1 MGSTTN
7 DFLWDRGNEIQC
19 IETYLKTP
27 PSRFTPNIHYFCGM
41 SGVGKTRLFE
51 YALNY
56 MKSVLPSQS
65 IESVAL
71 YFDYTFPDNRETEE
85 NIVRN
90 IYNRLRTYENISF
103 TKYELAHAYLFEI
116 TQDPA
121 YRLDSTPNQVS
132 HSVLSALASTGVSA
146 CETILLADTIVGQLL
161 SSLGQKLFPL
171 LKDEGKK
178 VQMSLKVKLQ
188 EELRSFLNE
197 LKFFSKDEI
206 RGNLTRYLIEDINQ
220 SMDYLSTLAP
230 DGNYYLVFLLDSF
243 EKRITNPS
251 DWFVAKLLC
260 NLHNV
265 VWIIFGTSSDICDGT
280 SLNVDRHPVGKFSAD
295 SLDAHLINSGIH
307 CEEDRKYIIEKS
319 DLLPAAVQI
328 LLQIYNGNNHQFDD
342 KSEDS
347 EYVALFDR
355 YFHRHLTSQQKRLFY
370 ILSLFDSWSF
380 NTFKGICDA
389 GAIECRQTHHSLFD
403 DITNNTAL
411 VEMKSNGSALDTECT
426 YTIIDIARKTLRN
439 KMYATIG
446 VMQDAYNVKFKYESQ
461 VVDSMCRSIGKS
473 TLVTEQDFQ
482 KLSFHAKNAFTAAI
496 KYYRGEEE
504 FSYISEWCIT
514 TEQFMTD
521 KGLFELKSE
530 LTNLYLE
537 AEQEKNGFKYDQDN
551 EENKRFRYRMMRDRV
566 WAYRNLGDFTTAFN
580 LAKEYY
586 VQHIITCGAHS
597 PFTPYASYQF
607 GLTFHDIGN
616 YPVARKMYQHSL
628 KLMGQLDEDV
638 VRPFR
643 LPAIVNNVLGCLCM
657 ELSEYE
663 NAETYFNSA
672 LAIGNEK
679 HLNGQPTWYSN
690 LERLYFR
697 WAQDIDRSSPGS
709 EVISKLIQDCKT
721 NGEKARGLWKYPLSV
736 VQRCQKESHEII
748 LDIFS
753 NSCSVSYSSS
763 IDWDS
768 YIIRLT
774 KLIGRLNDFRPKGKS
789 ELQMMLGLQNNLA
802 ILYAL
807 NGQYDL
813 AEKEF
818 ASCLSSKL
826 RFFGINIPV
835 DEGELQSQLSSYKP
849 TIRDTIFNQKALK
862 NCLHR
867 TEVRC
872 TRRDF
877 VLQF

>member
-1 MGSTTN
+1 
-7 DFLWDRGNEIQC
+7 
-19 IETYLKTP
+19 
-27 PSRFTPNIHYFCGM
+27 
-41 SGVGKTRLFE
+41 
-51 YALNY
+51 
-56 MKSVLPSQS
+56 
-65 IESVAL
+65 
-71 YFDYTFPDNRETEE
+71 
-85 NIVRN
+85 
-90 IYNRLRTYENISF
+90 
-103 TKYELAHAYLFEI
+103 
-116 TQDPA
+116 
-121 YRLDSTPNQVS
+121 
-132 HSVLSALASTGVSA
+132 
-146 CETILLADTIVGQLL
+146 
-161 SSLGQKLFPL
+161 
-171 LKDEGKK
+171 
-178 VQMSLKVKLQ
+178 
-188 EELRSFLNE
+188 
-197 LKFFSKDEI
+197 
-206 RGNLTRYLIEDINQ
+206 
-220 SMDYLSTLAP
+220 
-230 DGNYYLVFLLDSF
+230 
-243 EKRITNPS
+243 
-251 DWFVAKLLC
+251 
-260 NLHNV
+260 
-265 VWIIFGTSSDICDGT
+265 
-280 SLNVDRHPVGKFSAD
+280 
-295 SLDAHLINSGIH
+295 
-307 CEEDRKYIIEKS
+307 
-319 DLLPAAVQI
+319 
-328 LLQIYNGNNHQFDD
+328 
-342 KSEDS
+342 
-347 EYVALFDR
+347 
-355 YFHRHLTSQQKRLFY
+355 
-370 ILSLFDSWSF
+370 
-380 NTFKGICDA
+380 
-389 GAIECRQTHHSLFD
+389 
-403 DITNNTAL
+403 
-411 VEMKSNGSALDTECT
+411 
-426 YTIIDIARKTLRN
+426 
-439 KMYATIG
+439 
-446 VMQDAYNVKFKYESQ
+446 
-461 VVDSMCRSIGKS
+461 
-473 TLVTEQDFQ
+473 
-482 KLSFHAKNAFTAAI
+482 
-496 KYYRGEEE
+496 
-504 FSYISEWCIT
+504 
-514 TEQFMTD
+514 
-521 KGLFELKSE
+521 
-530 LTNLYLE
+530 
-537 AEQEKNGFKYDQDN
+537 
-551 EENKRFRYRMMRDRV
+551 MMRDRV
-566 WAYRNLGDFTTAFN
+566 WAYRNLGDFTTAIN

-586 VQHIITCGAHS
+586 VKHIITCGAHS

-697 WAQDIDRSSPGS
+697 WAQEIDRSSPGS

-753 NSCSVSYSSS
+753 KSCSVSYSSS

-849 TIRDTIFNQKALK
+849 TIRDTIFNQKALQD
-862 NCLHR
+862 CLNR
-867 TEVRC
+867 AEVRC